1 MIWTTFQSSTFSGD
15 YNFAG
20 GIWKKQRSIF
30 RLVKTSG
37 EDFVTVNIYGDIPYV
52 AFRLEYDANGEILM
66 DISDF
71 FSGSAIGDNVY
82 VSISN
87 SDGYEIN
94 EQVRGDIA
102 PSSMIIPDQGGA
114 FQDYMPILPPYKMLQ
129 MPFGLFNTTNI
140 FRSDFGLV
148 AYSFDGVDYVGI
160 ILGSLQELNIETDVL
175 YFRVRNTPQEEWRTA
190 RYILDPLKCGRRYA
204 AVRWVSSTGLIKQH
218 VFEVLDVAH
227 KTSGVD
233 ILNPYGVERSIK
245 SQEVSLILRLKDL
258 TPYDYWYYSDIITS
272 DDVRV
277 ALSEEDADFG
287 YETIV
292 NVKTKAVTIPNGGT
306 KTLEFEITFRG
317 YGKN

>member
-1 MIWTTFQSSTFSGD
+1 MIWTTFQSSTFTGE

-20 GIWKKQRSIF
+20 GIWKKQKSIF
-30 RLVKTSG
+30 RLVKTGG
-37 EDFVTVNIYGDIPYV
+37 ENYVTINIYGDIPSV
-52 AFRLEYDANGEILM
+52 EFRLEYDANGEILM

-71 FSGSAIGDNVY
+71 FSGAAIGDNVY

-87 SDGYEIN
+87 TDGYEIN

-102 PSSMIIPDQGGA
+102 PASMIIPEQRGA

-140 FRSDFGLV
+140 FRSDFGFV

-160 ILGSLQELNIETDVL
+160 ISDSLQELNLQSNVL
-175 YFRVRNTPQEEWRTA
+175 YFRVRNTPQEEWRITQ
-190 RYILDPLKCGRRYA
+190 YILEPLKCGKRYA
-204 AVRWVSSTGLIKQH
+204 AVRWIGSTGLLKQH
-218 VFEVLDVAH
+218 TFEVLDVTH
-227 KTSGVD
+227 KTNGVE

-245 SQEVSLILRLKDL
+245 SQEVSFILRLKDL

-277 ALSEEDADFG
+277 AISEEDADFG

-292 NVKTKAVTIPNGGT
+292 NVITKSTTIPNCGT
-306 KTLEFEITFRG
+306 KTLEVEITFRG

>member
-1 MIWTTFQSSTFSGD
+1 MIWTIFQSSTFAGD

-30 RLVKTSG
+30 RLVKTGG
-37 EDFVTVNIYGDIPYV
+37 EDFVTVNIYGDIPSV
-52 AFRLEYDANGEILM
+52 EFRLDYDANGEILM

-71 FSGSAIGDNVY
+71 LSGAAIGDNVY

-87 SDGYEIN
+87 TDGYEIN
-94 EQVRGDIA
+94 EQVHGDIA
-102 PSSMIIPDQGGA
+102 PTSMIIPEQRGA
-114 FQDYMPILPPYKMLQ
+114 FQDYMPILPPYKMLE

-140 FRSDFGLV
+140 FRSNIGFVG
-148 AYSFDGVDYVGI
+148 YSFDGVDYIGI
-160 ILGSLQELNIETDVL
+160 ISDSLQELNLQSNLV
-175 YFRVRNTPQEEWRTA
+175 YFRVRNTPQEEWRTT
-190 RYILDPLKCGRRYA
+190 RYTLDPLKCGRRYA
-204 AVRWVSSTGLIKQH
+204 AVRWLSSTGLVKQH
-218 VFEVLDVAH
+218 AFEVLDVAH
-227 KTSGVD
+227 KTSGVE

-245 SQEVSLILRLKDL
+245 SQEVSMILRLKDL

-292 NVKTKAVTIPNGGT
+292 NVTTKSTTIPNGGT
-306 KTLEFEITFRG
+306 KTLEVEITFRG

>member
-1 MIWTTFQSSTFSGD
+1 MIWTIFQSSTFTGE

-30 RLVKTSG
+30 RLVKTGG
-37 EDFVTVNIYGDIPYV
+37 ENFVTINIYGDIPSV
-52 AFRLEYDANGEILM
+52 SFRLEYDANGEMLM

-71 FSGSAIGDNVY
+71 FSGASIGNNVY

-87 SDGYEIN
+87 TDGYEIN

-102 PSSMIIPDQGGA
+102 PTNMIIPEQIGSFQG
-114 FQDYMPILPPYKMLQ
+114 YMPILPPYKMLE

-140 FRSDFGLV
+140 FRSNIGFVG
-148 AYSFDGVDYVGI
+148 YSFDGVDYVGI
-160 ILGSLQELNIETDVL
+160 IQDSLQELNLESNVL
-175 YFRVRNTPQEEWRTA
+175 YLRVRNTPQEEWRTKN
-190 RYILDPLKCGRRYA
+190 YILEPLKCGRHYA
-204 AVRWVSSTGLIKQH
+204 AVRWISSTGLVKQH
-218 VFEVLDVAH
+218 AFEVLDVAH
-227 KTSGVD
+227 KTSGVE

-277 ALSEEDADFG
+277 AISEEDADFG

-292 NVKTKAVTIPNGGT
+292 NVTSNSITIPNGGT
-306 KTLEFEITFRG
+306 KTLEVEIKFRS